1 MPPCLDPL
9 EPESQPTD
17 RILESGCVKLNG
29 YTLKFQDEKQ
39 HSVERRLRS
48 DWVRSTLV
56 PNDPCPLTK
65 DDEGLCIEAKKE
77 KGVLASTRD
86 EAGCPL
92 CGVYV

>member
-1 MPPCLDPL
+1 MCRYVT
-9 EPESQPTD
+9 Q
-17 RILESGCVKLNG
+17 IVKFG
-29 YTLKFQDEKQ
+29 DCEFQDEKQ

-48 DWVRSTLV
+48 DWAASTLV

-77 KGVLASTRD
+77 KKILASTRD

-92 CGVYV
+92 CGIQA